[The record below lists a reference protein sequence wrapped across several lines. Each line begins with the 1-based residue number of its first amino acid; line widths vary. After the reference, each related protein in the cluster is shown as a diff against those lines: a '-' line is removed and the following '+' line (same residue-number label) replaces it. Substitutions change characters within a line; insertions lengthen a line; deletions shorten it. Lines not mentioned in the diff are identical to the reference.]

1 MCPSARSIVAAQL
14 LAAAAA
20 AAAAV
25 AIYNRF
31 AWRQLQRLPNAD
43 VCLSREYTAQY

>member
-14 LAAAAA
+14 LAAAAAAA

-43 VCLSREYTAQY
+43 VSP

>member
-14 LAAAAA
+14 LAAAAAA

-43 VCLSREYTAQY
+43 VSP